1 MIKLHKHERS
11 SAVFQRDVF
20 IDKVAQHIARN
31 SNTYFL
37 SADFG
42 APALDALR
50 TNFPK
55 NFIHCGISEQAMIDM
70 ATGMALEGKKIFA
83 YAMAPVI
90 SLRGIEQAK
99 CGPGLMNLPICL
111 MSVGV
116 GLGYADAGPTHYATE
131 DYACTRALVGS
142 TIYTPADAQSAD
154 LIAFELIKH
163 PTFSYVRLDREPLPN
178 IMGNIIRKDIKKG
191 YRIVG
196 TCGYSSVA
204 LISHG
209 RMVHTCMKMQRK
221 EPSKYFVVDLFRSKP
236 FPEDLHSYM
245 PCRGAVVVDEQT
257 PSGNL
262 AAAVFEGFSEHGYHP
277 KIVSRS
283 LPERY
288 IFENGGR
295 DYLLNQNGLSEEC
308 IANAAKLI

>member
-1 MIKLHKHERS
+1 M
-11 SAVFQRDVF
+11 FQRDVF
-20 IDKVAQHIARN
+20 INKVAEHISRN
-31 SNTYFL
+31 PNTYFL

-42 APALDALR
+42 APALDKLR
-50 TNFPK
+50 KSFPS

-83 YAMAPVI
+83 YAMAPFI
-90 SLRGIEQAK
+90 SLRAIEQAK

-116 GLGYADAGPTHYATE
+116 GLGYADAGPTHYANE
-131 DYACTRALVGS
+131 DYACTRAIVGS
-142 TIYTPADAQSAD
+142 TIYTAADAQTAEMV
-154 LIAFELIKH
+154 AFELIKH
-163 PTFSYVRLDREPLPN
+163 PQFSYVRLDREPLPN
-178 IMGNIIRKDIKKG
+178 IMGDITRKDVKEG
-191 YRIVG
+191 YRITG
-196 TCGYSSVA
+196 ECRYSSIA

-209 RMVHTCMKMQRK
+209 RMVHTCMEMQRK

-236 FPEDLHSYM
+236 FPTNLHKCI
-245 PCRGAVVVDEQT
+245 PCKGVVVVDEQT

-262 AAAVFEGFSEHGYHP
+262 ASAVFEGFSKNGYYP
-277 KIVSRS
+277 KIVSRC

-295 DYLLNQNGLSEEC
+295 EYLLNQNGLSEKS
-308 IANAAKLI
+308 IADAANLI

>member
-1 MIKLHKHERS
+1 M
-11 SAVFQRDVF
+11 FQRDVF
-20 IDKVAQHIARN
+20 INKVAEHISRN
-31 SNTYFL
+31 PNTYFL

-42 APALDALR
+42 APALDKLR
-50 TNFPK
+50 KSFPS

-83 YAMAPVI
+83 YAMAPFI
-90 SLRGIEQAK
+90 SLRAIEQAK

-116 GLGYADAGPTHYATE
+116 GLGYADAGPTHYANE
-131 DYACTRALVGS
+131 DYACTRAIVGS
-142 TIYTPADAQSAD
+142 TIYTAADAQTAEMV
-154 LIAFELIKH
+154 AFELIKH
-163 PTFSYVRLDREPLPN
+163 PQFSYVRLDREPLPN
-178 IMGNIIRKDIKKG
+178 IMGDITRKDVKEG
-191 YRIVG
+191 YRITG
-196 TCGYSSVA
+196 ECRYSSIA

-209 RMVHTCMKMQRK
+209 RMVHTCMEMQLK

-236 FPEDLHSYM
+236 FPTNLHKCI
-245 PCRGAVVVDEQT
+245 PCKGVVVVDEQT

-262 AAAVFEGFSEHGYHP
+262 ASAVFEGFSKNGYYP
-277 KIVSRS
+277 KIVSRC

-295 DYLLNQNGLSEEC
+295 EYLLNQNGLSEES
-308 IANAAKLI
+308 IADAANLI

>member
-1 MIKLHKHERS
+1 M
-11 SAVFQRDVF
+11 FQRDVF
-20 IDKVAQHIARN
+20 INKVAEHISRN
-31 SNTYFL
+31 PNTYFL

-42 APALDALR
+42 APALDKLR
-50 TNFPK
+50 KSFPS

-83 YAMAPVI
+83 YAMAPFI
-90 SLRGIEQAK
+90 SLRAIEQAK

-116 GLGYADAGPTHYATE
+116 GLGYADAGPTHYANE
-131 DYACTRALVGS
+131 DYACTRAIVGS
-142 TIYTPADAQSAD
+142 TIYTAADAQTAEMV
-154 LIAFELIKH
+154 AFELIKH
-163 PTFSYVRLDREPLPN
+163 PQFSYVRLDREPLPN
-178 IMGNIIRKDIKKG
+178 IMGDITRKDVKEG
-191 YRIVG
+191 YRITG
-196 TCGYSSVA
+196 ECRYSSIA

-209 RMVHTCMKMQRK
+209 RMVHTCMEMQLK

-236 FPEDLHSYM
+236 FPTNLHKCI
-245 PCRGAVVVDEQT
+245 PCKGVVVVDEQT

-262 AAAVFEGFSEHGYHP
+262 ASAVFEGFSKNGYYP
-277 KIVSRS
+277 KIVSRC

-295 DYLLNQNGLSEEC
+295 EYLLNQNGLSEKS
-308 IANAAKLI
+308 IADAANLI